1 MPAMRREPNKNF
13 GSRQLFEIIKLSDAD
28 IFSIIGKN
36 NF

>member
-28 IFSIIGKN
+28 IFFDNREK
-36 NF
+36 